1 MKRLIAA
8 VAIALCTAPAFADVG
23 APFEQTELD
32 RALPAVP
39 ENLAAYE
46 PISSDRMPF
55 EQTRF
60 DRGDL
65 GTPEHVQ
72 LAQIG
77 GMSYKSGTEENE
89 SVWANDHS
97 FVAPPQ

>member
-8 VAIALCTAPAFADVG
+8 VAIALCTAPALANVG

-55 EQTRF
+55 EQTQF
-60 DRGDL
+60 DRGYL
-65 GTPEHVQ
+65 GTPDPV
-72 LAQIG
+72 LVAQIG
-77 GMSYKSGTEENE
+77 GMSYKSGTEESE
-89 SVWANDHS
+89 SVWANDHN
-97 FVAPPQ
+97 FIAPPQ